1 MSSLATQMRQEPS
14 TETPMV
20 NHVLSFRTETVHGWI
35 TKETVSPSLL
45 RMTAMYMKRMEQAS
59 TGMVK
64 VQMYTICL
72 YSKAWIS
79 QKDIGLNKKF
89 RDHSLWGCGPGFFVL
104 YYVRGVYLYRKTWY
118 NVNAAGDG
126 TPGKYLEVF
135 MEAYSDFARVYD
147 IFMDNV
153 EYEKWAEYLIG
164 SLKEYGIEDGIV
176 LELGCG
182 TGVMTEL
189 LAESGYDMIGV
200 DNSEEMLGEA
210 MEKRAE
216 SGHEILY
223 LEQDMREFELYGT
236 VRAIVSVCD
245 CMNYITEEEDLLT
258 VFKLV
263 NNYLDP
269 DGIFIFDMNTPYK
282 YREILGNTTIAE
294 NREEGSFIW
303 ENEFDE
309 ETGINVY
316 DLTLFLPRE
325 DGLYE
330 RDEEIHYQK
339 AYEPEKIRE
348 LLEKAGLI
356 PLAVYDAYTK
366 DAPKPDSGR
375 LTFVAREHGKEISA
389 EEK

>member
-1 MSSLATQMRQEPS
+1 MKNAYNTSAYG
-14 TETPMV
+14 
-20 NHVLSFRTETVHGWI
+20 SF
-35 TKETVSPSLL
+35 
-45 RMTAMYMKRMEQAS
+45 
-59 TGMVK
+59 
-64 VQMYTICL
+64 
-72 YSKAWIS
+72 
-79 QKDIGLNKKF
+79 
-89 RDHSLWGCGPGFFVL
+89 
-104 YYVRGVYLYRKTWY
+104 
-118 NVNAAGDG
+118 
-126 TPGKYLEVF
+126 
-135 MEAYSDFARVYD
+135 AYVYD

-236 VRAIVSVCD
+236 VRAVVSVCD
-245 CMNYITEEEDLLT
+245 CMNYITEEDDLFT

-282 YREILGNTTIAE
+282 YREMLGNTTIAE

-316 DLTLFLPRE
+316 D
-325 DGLYE
+325 
-330 RDEEIHYQK
+330 
-339 AYEPEKIRE
+339 PEKVRE

-366 DAPKPDSGR
+366 DVPKPDSGR
-375 LTFVAREHGKEISA
+375 LTFVAREHGKEIPSD
-389 EEK
+389 EK